1 MRDCLFCAI
10 VGGKAK
16 ANIVYQDERVVAFK
30 DIRARAPVHFLII
43 PRKHIGGVLDIEPE
57 DSGLIGE
64 IFQVAA
70 RLAREHGIG
79 ESGFRVVVN
88 SGPDAGQSVFH
99 LHYHLIGWRQLSW
112 PPGYY
117 GRVFSISEMEG
128 QHGG

>member
-1 MRDCLFCAI
+1 MGDCLFCAI

-43 PRKHIGGVLDIEPE
+43 PRKHIGGVLNIEPE

-99 LHYHLIGWRQLSW
+99 LHYHLIGGRQMSW
-112 PPGYY
+112 PPG
-117 GRVFSISEMEG
+117 
-128 QHGG
+128 